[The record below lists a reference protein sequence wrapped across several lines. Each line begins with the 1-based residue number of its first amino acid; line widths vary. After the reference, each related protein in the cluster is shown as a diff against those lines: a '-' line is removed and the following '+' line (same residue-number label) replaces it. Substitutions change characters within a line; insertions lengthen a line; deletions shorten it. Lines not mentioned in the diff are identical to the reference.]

1 MLRAL
6 VTLGFCVSGS
16 LCAAFPPPS
25 SALSGT
31 HTVCNIAWNECK
43 EVPST
48 QVIKLAAENLR
59 AVQASPPLP
68 SADKAQVAAELLATL
83 SANPFDE
90 VAQNKA
96 RAIVQSCAT
105 SKDVKE
111 MYTCTGFL
119 VTPQVRLQCL
129 KLGACLPMDF
139 TVTVMNAPK
148 EWQRWFTTYS
158 EQGPNAVVAF
168 ARPWVASRSQV
179 KSCGSK
185 STKQDGSLDESKFT
199 FCMIDGM
206 GGAET
211 LKARKCYAK
220 HAGNPAQ
227 FGPCLVDAKLNTSEL
242 KAVNCV
248 MANPDNKADCMK
260 DASSPTVSKVINCL
274 ELAKSDVSIF
284 GKCVQGTRVGLDN
297 LEVAKVKN
305 CAKEAATSIGTAQDY
320 GPLLKCAVDSGAGAD
335 LIHAYQRNK
344 QFADCGTKNVNKPL
358 EAAACLKASGVNLP
372 REVAI
377 ASCLKNAKDEIE
389 IFGCTGA
396 KLPREIEVAN
406 QCKVAAGQDPAKLA
420 LCVAGNL
427 GLSSEQQR
435 YLNCAQKGS
444 LGGAAACMAAP
455 YGSKDFGLAMHCVAE
470 TGADPAGTALCMAG
484 PKMNAE
490 LRIAAEC
497 AASTG
502 GEPVSFAGCAGGRL
516 AFKELQQCISGNWN
530 AENGCFG
537 ENNAIVQYYANLE
550 KGARGILRAAGLE
563 GAYDNMLKDIKS
575 GKLGK
580 NNEIVRIFNALNA
593 VVMNSP
599 EEAARQIAD
608 EAAKYGKALFE
619 GIGKLGEEAVK
630 AQKQVE
636 NLIKDA
642 APMVPSVSISPDRVK
657 VSAGPGSVEVSGS
670 AVTADV
676 GPVHIHIGF

>member
-6 VTLGFCVSGS
+6 VTLGLFVSGS
-16 LCAAFPPPS
+16 LCAASPPPS
-25 SALSGT
+25 SASSGT
-31 HTVCNIAWNECK
+31 RTVCNIAWNECK
-43 EVPST
+43 EVPAT
-48 QVIKLAAENLR
+48 QVITLAVGRNLS
-59 AVQASPPLP
+59 AVQAAPPP
-68 SADKAQVAAELLATL
+68 SADKAKVAAELLAAL
-83 SANPFDE
+83 AANPFDE

-139 TVTVMNAPK
+139 TATVMNAPK

-179 KSCGSK
+179 KSCGAK
-185 STKQDGSLDESKFT
+185 STKRGGSLDESKFT

-211 LKARKCYAK
+211 LKARGCYAK

-227 FGPCLVDAKLNTSEL
+227 FGPCLVDAKLNASEL
-242 KAVNCV
+242 KAVNCL
-248 MANPDNKADCMK
+248 MAKPDNKADCMK
-260 DASSPTVSKVINCL
+260 YASSPTVSKVMNCL

-305 CAKEAATSIGTAQDY
+305 CAKEAATSIGTSKDY

-335 LIHAYQRNK
+335 LIKAYQRNK
-344 QFADCGTKNVNKPL
+344 QFADCGTKNTNKPL

-377 ASCLKNAKDEIE
+377 ANCLKNAKDEIE
-389 IFGCTGA
+389 ILGCTGA

-406 QCKVAAGQDPAKLA
+406 RCKVAAGQDPAKLA

-455 YGSKDFGLAMHCVAE
+455 YGSKDFGLAMQCVAE

-484 PKMNAE
+484 PQMNAE

-530 AENGCFG
+530 AESGCFG
-537 ENNAIVQYYANLE
+537 ENNTIVQYYASLE

-563 GAYDNMLKDIKS
+563 GAYDNMLNDIKS

-608 EAAKYGKALFE
+608 EAAKHGKALSE

-636 NLIKDA
+636 NLIKNA
-642 APMVPSVSISPDRVK
+642 APMVPGVSISPDRVK
-657 VSAGPGSVEVSGS
+657 VSAGPGSVEVSSSG
-670 AVTADV
+670 VTADV